1 MPSGWNFWGAF
12 STSKGTYN
20 YYNATPYNVTFD
32 RSGQRPTSPVV
43 DVAMTGIHQADF
55 VAAWGLEQMKK
66 AVEASLPFFVH
77 LTPTMVHEG
86 TCFGPFKDPSKFARD
101 DPYWE
106 ADLTEFGCTPEN
118 AQMCSITVSPCP
130 SDKHKHDF
138 DGVLMPHVPSWN
150 ASEDGNV
157 PKVMAKNPFLKQY
170 EKERQDMGYRNRSAS
185 CVDLDDMIGT
195 LLQGLDDL
203 GVANNTYVIFTS
215 DNGFHLGEH
224 KMLFGKEHPYT
235 HDVRVFCC
243 AGPALAN

>member
-1 MPSGWNFWGAF
+1 
-12 STSKGTYN
+12 
-20 YYNATPYNVTFD
+20 
-32 RSGQRPTSPVV
+32 
-43 DVAMTGIHQADF
+43 
-55 VAAWGLEQMKK
+55 MKK